1 MELVPT
7 ELMNAVPLLNE
18 IKHALERWRAHGE
31 PRTINIFNFPLT
43 AADASW
49 LDEVLGR
56 GELTVEYQG
65 MEHTFWQE
73 AKVSGVWWGEYRNGS
88 GNVTLRSIEIA
99 DFPTLARAQPE
110 DIDDGI
116 AQLAAILQAH
126 SPAPKRTLPVLAA
139 NTD

>member
-1 MELVPT
+1 MST

-18 IKHALERWRAHGE
+18 IKHALEEWRAHGT

-43 AADASW
+43 EADAAW

-56 GELTVEYQG
+56 GDLKVEYHG

-73 AKVSGVWWGEYRNGS
+73 ANISGVWWGEYRNGS
-88 GNVTLRSIEIA
+88 GKVTLRSIEIA
-99 DFPTLARAQPE
+99 DFPTLAKAQPE

-116 AQLAAILQAH
+116 ARLEAVLNAQTTTA
-126 SPAPKRTLPVLAA
+126 KRTLPVLAA
-139 NTD
+139 VAD